1 MWHVLCEL
9 GVEENMRLLVSRH
22 TGVPPSLLCRKP
34 MVSHTKVH
42 LLVNMQGEPDEI
54 SIEKC
59 RLAAAQVKGP
69 VMVEDTSLGF
79 NALKGLPGP
88 YIKW

>member
-1 MWHVLCEL
+1 
-9 GVEENMRLLVSRH
+9 
-22 TGVPPSLLCRKP
+22 
-34 MVSHTKVH
+34 
-42 LLVNMQGEPDEI
+42 MQGEPDEI

-59 RLAAAQVKGP
+59 KLAVEQVKGP